1 MCGGGQLS
9 FSYRSPLPGS
19 ESVKTRYTDL
29 Y

>member
-1 MCGGGQLS
+1 MRGGGELS

-19 ESVKTRYTDL
+19 ESVKMRYTDL